1 MEDGNPAVS
10 WGEKLKRGGVCV
22 CVFMRGG
29 SAISRGDN
37 FFECRTCNGSWSRT
51 CIRCDTESRG
61 GCLWSPSQ
69 LPDDERYPHSSG
81 FPCGEFPQ
89 EENTVTSHYPPHRHC
104 DRLGTSRDQTF
115 TKVKRASYHVT
126 RTGGRKYKSKTFL
139 KFDQMSWSF
148 IRERISLLLFN

>member
-1 MEDGNPAVS
+1 M
-10 WGEKLKRGGVCV
+10 CV
-22 CVFMRGG
+22 CLCAEEARFHEVT
-29 SAISRGDN
+29 ISLSVERATGVGRERVLGVILSLVEDA
-37 FFECRTCNGSWSRT
+37 FGPRHSC
-51 CIRCDTESRG
+51 
-61 GCLWSPSQ
+61 Q
-69 LPDDERYPHSSG
+69 RYPHSSG

-139 KFDQMSWSF
+139 KFVQMS
-148 IRERISLLLFN
+148 